1 MVSERCQK
9 ILLTLP
15 LYLLTFMIALLCFYY
30 GTYRFI
36 HVLERAFNTTN
47 IEQMGNLLK
56 INGQRYEIKEHE
68 GKVINYIPDSWIFFD
83 KAYHSI
89 EYISLLLI
97 IMIPISCHFSFLIK
111 ISIYIV
117 SNLSFLGAFSLT
129 IFTAFDAKKNYA
141 KFRKGTTDIDISG
154 DECMEVFLHQFVY
167 IIIFVY
173 LLVTIYYVILNCC
186 VFRKDNDT
194 RRNDIVLISNNNRPK
209 TSINSSTYLMSKR
222 SLIES
227 SGHLSSFNQ
236 EQYFGNQKKVRTISV

>member
-1 MVSERCQK
+1 MVSKRCQK

-36 HVLERAFNTTN
+36 HVLERTFNTTN

-56 INGQRYEIKEHE
+56 INGQRYEIKEQE
-68 GKVINYIPDSWIFFD
+68 GKIINYIPDSWIFFD
-83 KAYHSI
+83 KAYYSM

-97 IMIPISCHFSFLIK
+97 LMIPISCYFSFLIK

-117 SNLSFLGAFSLT
+117 SNLLFLGAFFLT

-141 KFRKGTTDIDISG
+141 IFKKGMNNINVNG
-154 DECMEVFLHQFVY
+154 EECMEIFLRQFVY
-167 IIIFVY
+167 VIVFFY
-173 LLVTIYYVILNCC
+173 LLVTIYYVILNCF
-186 VFRKDNDT
+186 VFKEDINA
-194 RRNDIVLISNNNRPK
+194 RRNDIVLINKNSRPK

-227 SGHLSSFNQ
+227 PNPSFSFNSGQ
-236 EQYFGNQKKVRTISV
+236 QYGKQNKVRTISV